1 MYKRQ
6 LMQKYKTVM
15 GRPYEKKN
23 LTKEELDK
31 KLAIDNLSI
40 DAMIESAIDGQLP
53 TIDEALEKQMEL
65 EAKKQELENL
75 EGKTFEELEKEGKT
89 GTTDEIVI
97 DTEGPD
103 TKTKTTPK
111 LTPKKKVKKTKVPET
126 DIQKNER
133 QLKEQKT
140 LKSHYEKQVTK
151 GKTAEA
157 RAKAQAKLD
166 EVNNRIETLNKQA
179 ETLGGI
185 PDETKTKKTKQKAK
199 DVDIDEIAKK
209 VAAAGQSQEE
219 IARQFEEAQ
228 KEQGKEQQEDKKED
242 KKRDSIK
249 AVVDKKLTK
258 EESDAD
264 IQKAAKDRPE
274 GEGWVYYQA
283 SSIPKYME
291 SRGSLVKDYKGI
303 WARPGK
309 DHPSRKKTKKETAP
323 KYKSGVSKIKA
334 LVWSWAETD
343 VLNIV
348 ENTEGSTRTSNG
360 KKHKAVWFGPVPY
373 QYTGA
378 KHDAKPMPEPIDKLR
393 QEVEEKLG
401 KEDGYYDSVL
411 INVYDAG
418 ATLPAHQDNE
428 AILRLDDGTVGS
440 VGTLNLG
447 GSVEILIKESRTGPV
462 LDTIE
467 LEHNDIYEMPAGDF
481 QDTYFHSTGPSKKQR
496 ISLTFRRTKFAGK
509 KKVAPKPAPKIE
521 IDLGSEIN
529 QEISDIIG
537 DVDANDIGDVQ
548 EGNSLSEESI
558 NKIEEEVEES
568 ADEIVKN
575 NCLKGDE

>member
-1 MYKRQ
+1 
-6 LMQKYKTVM
+6 
-15 GRPYEKKN
+15 
-23 LTKEELDK
+23 
-31 KLAIDNLSI
+31 
-40 DAMIESAIDGQLP
+40 
-53 TIDEALEKQMEL
+53 
-65 EAKKQELENL
+65 
-75 EGKTFEELEKEGKT
+75 
-89 GTTDEIVI
+89 
-97 DTEGPD
+97 
-103 TKTKTTPK
+103 
-111 LTPKKKVKKTKVPET
+111 
-126 DIQKNER
+126 
-133 QLKEQKT
+133 
-140 LKSHYEKQVTK
+140 
-151 GKTAEA
+151 
-157 RAKAQAKLD
+157 
-166 EVNNRIETLNKQA
+166 
-179 ETLGGI
+179 
-185 PDETKTKKTKQKAK
+185 
-199 DVDIDEIAKK
+199 
-209 VAAAGQSQEE
+209 
-219 IARQFEEAQ
+219 
-228 KEQGKEQQEDKKED
+228 
-242 KKRDSIK
+242 
-249 AVVDKKLTK
+249 
-258 EESDAD
+258 
-264 IQKAAKDRPE
+264 
-274 GEGWVYYQA
+274 
-283 SSIPKYME
+283 
-291 SRGSLVKDYKGI
+291 
-303 WARPGK
+303 
-309 DHPSRKKTKKETAP
+309 
-323 KYKSGVSKIKA
+323 
-334 LVWSWAETD
+334 
-343 VLNIV
+343 
-348 ENTEGSTRTSNG
+348 
-360 KKHKAVWFGPVPY
+360 
-373 QYTGA
+373 
-378 KHDAKPMPEPIDKLR
+378 MPEPIDKLR